1 MGTETYD
8 ILRIHLLVFHAQV
21 KFIDPLMGTETDF
34 KIFDIVAF
42 VYVALNLLIP

>member
-1 MGTETYD
+1 MVYVTMIGSK
-8 ILRIHLLVFHAQV
+8 IHV
-21 KFIDPLMGTETDF
+21 KFIDPMMGTETDF